1 MATAELSKS
10 ADNRSQLLQNSAVAS
25 DTFKSSQIAI
35 ICIISTS
42 LQRNTAVE
50 LLSDT
55 IVPFSSAFFVL
66 MKFTW

>member
-35 ICIISTS
+35 MCIISTS